1 MSCYI
6 WTCSTT
12 ALVSLWQVPCACELN
27 LPACTVLRCH
37 ACCRSRSLPCRAV
50 PRACLLPLSLLS
62 LPLLSLLFS
71 PLLPFRID
79 SQNLDDCISK
89 LQAMIDAAV
98 EAVTPKEIDPE
109 TVKKVKAA

>member
-1 MSCYI
+1 LC
-6 WTCSTT
+6 
-12 ALVSLWQVPCACELN
+12 
-27 LPACTVLRCH
+27 
-37 ACCRSRSLPCRAV
+37 
-50 PRACLLPLSLLS
+50 
-62 LPLLSLLFS
+62 
-71 PLLPFRID
+71 ID